1 MKPVTGVE
9 EDNFW
14 TYGVAD
20 MNAIRNILSETIYTL
35 IERSP
40 RRVHESST
48 QSFQTKTE
56 CVKMK
61 IPRQNYQDAIL
72 SLEVGIDDESELLF
86 RNIFQD
92 WMLHR
97 DSSRKSQSGSI
108 TSFNLQNSGH
118 GVLKLENA
126 SVLAITT
133 FGSRVDNAV
142 RESQLKKWENEN
154 ASEYTQCLAMEINP
168 QTYYGIIHIRVGFIA
183 GTHMASQLYR

>member
-1 MKPVTGVE
+1 
-9 EDNFW
+9 
-14 TYGVAD
+14 
-20 MNAIRNILSETIYTL
+20 MNAIRNILSEITCTL
-35 IERSP
+35 IEKSP
-40 RRVHESST
+40 RRVYESST

-56 CVKMK
+56 CVRMK

-72 SLEVGIDDESELLF
+72 SLEVGIDDESEVLF
-86 RNIFQD
+86 KSIFKD

-126 SVLAITT
+126 FAPAITT

-142 RESQLKKWENEN
+142 RESQLRENEN
-154 ASEYTQCLAMEINP
+154 ASEYTQCLAMDLHP
-168 QTYYGIIHIRVGFIA
+168 QTYHGVIHIRVGFMA